1 MTRYLERSLDRLR
14 HYCRRNLLLAHLVEL
29 DERDARCPDW
39 AQPYGPAR
47 THALSESN
55 RPGAVLGEALMLLAA
70 TASIYI
76 LIAFL
81 IGIATRNP

>member
-1 MTRYLERSLDRLR
+1 MKRFLERSFDRLR
-14 HYCRRNLLLAHLVEL
+14 HYCWRNLLLAHLVES
-29 DERDARCPDW
+29 DERDARWPDW
-39 AQPYGPAR
+39 AQPYDPAGTR
-47 THALSESN
+47 TLSEDN